1 MSLLETRLS
10 LYLIYFEALE
20 EVGRIEM
27 RGLSARWPC
36 KETRN
41 RENESHGGVHSGSR
55 YRAALYAELKGYGE
69 ILWGRGRSHASF
81 SAASLPLSV
90 SPGPNKK
97 KKKTRNSKRF
107 IFGRLVPRQLP
118 PRIFTLQPPRQKI
131 SSMGHLFSLYLCV
144 LNFIW
149 KVIFY
154 FNPVDTWKLLCYS
167 VIEDSDRTKRYL
179 FHRLNIV
186 TCISF

>member
-10 LYLIYFEALE
+10 LYLIYFEVLE

-97 KKKTRNSKRF
+97 KKNT
-107 IFGRLVPRQLP
+107 QLQTIYLWP
-118 PRIFTLQPPRQKI
+118 TC
-131 SSMGHLFSLYLCV
+131 SSPTSSTYFHPSTASPE
-144 LNFIW
+144 NF
-149 KVIFY
+149 FHGT
-154 FNPVDTWKLLCYS
+154 PV
-167 VIEDSDRTKRYL
+167 
-179 FHRLNIV
+179 
-186 TCISF
+186 